1 MSAEAIFRVTQVLRS
16 RLQQAVVAAG
26 DPGTVFVGPLDDP
39 DAPGASLILFLYRV
53 TPNASLRNREHV
65 VVSNAPPPPQV
76 VYRNALPL
84 DLYFLLTVGT
94 RAGLSEEPLLRVLGF
109 AMQELQRDPELT
121 GPLLGYEAVH
131 LSLEPLSTEEASRI
145 WQLFPTANYRTSVA
159 YLATPVWIDPPLPP
173 AGAKPVVQDELLAGA
188 SAPAPATQP

>member
-1 MSAEAIFRVTQVLRS
+1 
-16 RLQQAVVAAG
+16 VA
-26 DPGTVFVGPLDDP
+26 
-39 DAPGASLILFLYRV
+39 
-53 TPNASLRNREHV
+53 
-65 VVSNAPPPPQV
+65 SNAPPPPQV
-76 VYRNALPL
+76 VYRNALAL

-94 RAGLSEEPLLRVLGF
+94 RPGLSEEPLLRVLGY

-121 GPLLGYEAVH
+121 GPLLGYETVH
-131 LSLEPLSTEEASRI
+131 LSLEPLSTEETSRV

-188 SAPAPATQP
+188 RAGSPAPQP